1 MIDEYFNTDI
11 INTKGATYNKKTLNQ
26 YKKTLLKHTL
36 TKLNY
41 TDKNLYNLFNDIK
54 KMEECITSLNL
65 STKKQAGIAL
75 QIIYSKFYN
84 KEMAIIAKTFTDGT
98 IAQELVENQNKKVY
112 KPISEANEQLEKLAL
127 DYDILKEQYDN
138 NPKEANYY
146 ETEDYQRMIILYII
160 KYIGVLRP
168 KELCGMTVIRESLI
182 GKKQTSPIITEG
194 NVINKCSKEM
204 IINDHKNSIYDKN
217 KICTNQRIIKLSD
230 EFIKMLDNLSI
241 FFLVCNSGGQPINE
255 NNMCNHLKKLL
266 KINIPY
272 YELRHMKTSQYINI
286 HKQKDNMKSIEE
298 LGHNQG
304 HTITT
309 QLEYYTTYI

>member
-1 MIDEYFNTDI
+1 MINEYFNNDI

-41 TDKNLYNLFNDIK
+41 TDKNLCNLFNDIK

-127 DYDILKEQYDN
+127 DYQILKEQYDN
-138 NPKEANYY
+138 EDNINTNKNIDYN
-146 ETEDYQRMIILYII
+146 EDYQRMIILYII
-160 KYIGVLRP
+160 RYIGVLRP
-168 KELCGMTVIRESLI
+168 NEFYNMRVIGYREGRGYSCN
-182 GKKQTSPIITEG
+182 KR
-194 NVINKCSKEM
+194 NYINLSTGEM
-204 IINDHKNSIYDKN
+204 IINEHKNSIYDKN
-217 KICTNQRIIKLSD
+217 KICTNQQIIKLSE
-230 EFIKMLDNLSI
+230 EFCDMLQKLGVDC
-241 FFLVCNSGGQPINE
+241 LVINE
-255 NNMCNHLKKLL
+255 NRKLIIKSNMCNHLKKLL

-272 YELRHMKTSQYINI
+272 YELRHMKTSQYINM